1 MIHLSFYNRDLC
13 DHIMTLRQ

>member
-1 MIHLSFYNRDLC
+1 MINLSFYNRDLY